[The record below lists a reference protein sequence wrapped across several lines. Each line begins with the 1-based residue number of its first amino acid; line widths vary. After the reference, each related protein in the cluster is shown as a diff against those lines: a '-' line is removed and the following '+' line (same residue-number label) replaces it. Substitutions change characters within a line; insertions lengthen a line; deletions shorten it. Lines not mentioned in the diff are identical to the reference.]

1 MTQGNINIDYLLSD
15 TDKCI
20 IGTNNLLNCKYFSDS
35 EILRGAY
42 FCGDANFNPN
52 NTIDYQISIIP
63 NNLKM
68 LEEEIFY
75 NDTIW
80 ASYACH
86 KNLKKIFCFNV
97 PAGGL
102 STFTYYGVTIPFLQ
116 SKYNEYHL
124 SNQILNN
131 LTKSY
136 RGMQIKYKVPNELRE
151 NRSLDKE
158 QLSTTSHVIIKFNH
172 KRSKIIYH
180 NMIPYIYKCIPC
192 TKEESFQTMKDKI
205 TFFLEKVSRKL
216 QQHFKRRKIL
226 NESDI
231 LLLNL
236 YYCKNEIVLFRF
248 GFPDHPLVNMPLDTL
263 IRNTII
269 EQNSFNNA

>member
-1 MTQGNINIDYLLSD
+1 MTQGNINIDLVLND

-20 IGTNNLLNCKYFSDS
+20 IGTNLLLNCKYFGESQ
-35 EILRGAY
+35 ILRGSY
-42 FCGDANFNPN
+42 FCGDANIKKN
-52 NTIDYQISIIP
+52 NLTDTQISIIP

-86 KNLKKIFCFNV
+86 KNLKKIFCFDV

-102 STFTYYGVTIPFLQ
+102 STFTYYGVSIPLVQ
-116 SKYNEYHL
+116 SRYNEYHL
-124 SNQILNN
+124 LNQILNK
-131 LTKSY
+131 LTNDY
-136 RGMQIKYKVPNELRE
+136 RGMKIKYNVPNELRE
-151 NRSLDKE
+151 NRSLDRE

-180 NMIPYIYKCIPC
+180 NMIPYVYKCIPC
-192 TKEESFQTMKDKI
+192 AKDESLQTIKDRI

-216 QQHFKRRKIL
+216 QQNFKRRKIL
-226 NESDI
+226 NDSDV

-269 EQNSFNNA
+269 EHNSFNNP